1 MIQMEEYNEADRALL
16 AFSKLL
22 RKSFVNSQK
31 IIPIREELAMVED
44 YLELMKL
51 RYRDK
56 FQWKILAAEDVME
69 LGILKNVIQPLV
81 ENSISHGFNMKDDM
95 GHIVIC
101 AYRIKESVIIE
112 VEDDGV
118 GVDLEKI
125 NNSIHNQQAVKARD
139 QLNGI
144 GLSNIQMRIL
154 RNFGSQ
160 YGLSV
165 EVNSSGGVTFRMN
178 IPVIQ
183 MEGVNS

>member
-1 MIQMEEYNEADRALL
+1 
-16 AFSKLL
+16 
-22 RKSFVNSQK
+22 
-31 IIPIREELAMVED
+31 
-44 YLELMKL
+44 
-51 RYRDK
+51 
-56 FQWKILAAEDVME
+56 
-69 LGILKNVIQPLV
+69 
-81 ENSISHGFNMKDDM
+81 M

-125 NNSIHNQQAVKARD
+125 KNSIHNQQAVKARD

>member
-1 MIQMEEYNEADRALL
+1 M
-16 AFSKLL
+16 
-22 RKSFVNSQK
+22 
-31 IIPIREELAMVED
+31 
-44 YLELMKL
+44 
-51 RYRDK
+51 
-56 FQWKILAAEDVME
+56 
-69 LGILKNVIQPLV
+69 
-81 ENSISHGFNMKDDM
+81 
-95 GHIVIC
+95 
-101 AYRIKESVIIE
+101 
-112 VEDDGV
+112 

>member
-1 MIQMEEYNEADRALL
+1 M
-16 AFSKLL
+16 
-22 RKSFVNSQK
+22 
-31 IIPIREELAMVED
+31 
-44 YLELMKL
+44 
-51 RYRDK
+51 
-56 FQWKILAAEDVME
+56 
-69 LGILKNVIQPLV
+69 
-81 ENSISHGFNMKDDM
+81 
-95 GHIVIC
+95 
-101 AYRIKESVIIE
+101 
-112 VEDDGV
+112 

-125 NNSIHNQQAVKARD
+125 NNSIHNQQTVKAGD

>member
-1 MIQMEEYNEADRALL
+1 
-16 AFSKLL
+16 
-22 RKSFVNSQK
+22 
-31 IIPIREELAMVED
+31 
-44 YLELMKL
+44 
-51 RYRDK
+51 
-56 FQWKILAAEDVME
+56 
-69 LGILKNVIQPLV
+69 
-81 ENSISHGFNMKDDM
+81 M

-125 NNSIHNQQAVKARD
+125 NNSIHNQQTVKARD

-183 MEGVNS
+183 MEGGNS